1 MPTFR
6 IAWKNAG
13 PSIEFELR
21 RHTTRSLEDLR
32 TEEGAGQEAIFAFA
46 SPSPLVL
53 QEQVQA
59 PVCGSTRTRRSKFRF

>member
-21 RHTTRSLEDLR
+21 RHTTRSVKDLR
-32 TEEGAGQEAIFAFA
+32 TEEGAGQEAFFAFA
-46 SPSPLVL
+46 SPSPCVKDKR
-53 QEQVQA
+53 EQA
-59 PVCGSTRTRRSKFRF
+59 VCGSNRTRRSKFKF